1 MISAVNKKY
10 SLYISLLN
18 VLELLGNVLEGI
30 FFNLCRRKPLDI
42 TKGIIPSVLSLLLQ
56 SVFVHVC
63 ERKRERKGWADKQN
77 KWYKIY
83 RRKGSTLFLSFPSC
97 CLWGAGEMEAGNRL
111 LQFHLRVAR
120 LACQVI
126 ITMTNAG
133 RNQTDRVRSVHF
145 KEAGTQVGTDCPAI
159 RFMIGF
165 PAAITLCKRP
175 INPTIPHLICVI

>member
-1 MISAVNKKY
+1 
-10 SLYISLLN
+10 
-18 VLELLGNVLEGI
+18 
-30 FFNLCRRKPLDI
+30 
-42 TKGIIPSVLSLLLQ
+42 
-56 SVFVHVC
+56 
-63 ERKRERKGWADKQN
+63 
-77 KWYKIY
+77 
-83 RRKGSTLFLSFPSC
+83 
-97 CLWGAGEMEAGNRL
+97 MEAGNRL

-126 ITMTNAG
+126 IVMTNAG

-175 INPTIPHLICVI
+175 INPTIPHLIRVI